1 MLKNY
6 IKTALRNL
14 FRNKLYSFLN
24 IAGLAIGIAC
34 CVLILFYVQDELSFD
49 RFHENSD
56 NIYRLVPTFTTSE
69 RTMYMATNA
78 HVQGPMLKS
87 EFPEVLNYVRFTSYG
102 SRKSIQYKEM
112 TFNEEKFL
120 WADDTLFDVFSFKLV
135 KGSPKDA
142 LVKPNSLVITEE
154 MAEKYFGDE
163 DPMGKTLLVNNDAL
177 YMVTGMM
184 ENVPKT
190 SHMRPD
196 FFASFSTLDLKPTGN
211 TTQDLLMQINY
222 YTYLLLRDGADYE
235 DLEQRFTESLNTH
248 IGAFLKNVGGSAEL
262 ELQPL
267 KSIYLHSDRED
278 EIERTGDIAYVYL
291 FSGIGLFILLL
302 ACLNFMNLSTARS
315 ANRAKEVGLRKVVG
329 ALRSQLIKQF
339 LGESMILTL
348 IAVIFSLILVF
359 FSMPVFKSISGK
371 DLGMDYF
378 SNPVLLAGLFGLFVI
393 VSLIGGSYPAFFLSA
408 FRPVEV
414 IQGKLKRGA
423 KSSVLRIALV
433 SLQFTVSIVL
443 IIGTLI
449 VSQQL
454 NYVKNRKL
462 GYDKDHVVSFRMRN
476 PETQRK
482 YEAIKNDLIQHPSIL
497 DVSASTTIPLGAS
510 DFSVHH
516 PVGKPEDEIIML
528 FAQIVDEDFIGT
540 YKMEI
545 VQGRNFSK
553 EFPTDPEEA
562 IIINE
567 AAVNKLGWQDIAI
580 GKQIERFTSLTTRR
594 KYRIV
599 GIVKDYHFQSLHRE
613 IQPLVLF
620 NRAPYDF
627 SYNRMSVRVK
637 PENIQ
642 ETIGFLKSKWKEFD
656 SQYPFEYAFVDDQY
670 DELYRAEERLG
681 QLFGYFT
688 ALAIVIGCLGLFG
701 LTSFAAE
708 QRTKEIGIRKVLGAS
723 VQGVVWMLVR
733 EFTKWVLLA
742 VLIAWPVGYLV
753 MNSWLQNFF
762 YRINVGFDTLILAA
776 LLALIIAIIT
786 VSYQAVKAALA
797 NPVDSLK
804 YE

>member
-34 CVLILFYVQDELSFD
+34 CVLILLYVQDELSFD

-102 SRKSIQYKEM
+102 SRKSIEYKEM

-120 WADDTLFDVFSFKLV
+120 WADGTLFDVFSFKLV
-135 KGSPKDA
+135 KGSPKNA

-154 MAEKYFGDE
+154 RAEKYFGDE
-163 DPMGKTLLVNNDAL
+163 DPMGKTLLVNNDEL
-177 YMVTGMM
+177 YMVTGVM

-196 FFASFSTLDLKPTGN
+196 FIASFSTFNLQPTAN
-211 TTQDLLMQINY
+211 TAQDLLMQMNY
-222 YTYLLLRDGADYE
+222 YTYLLVQDGTDHT
-235 DLEQRFTESLNTH
+235 DLEQRFTESLNKQ
-248 IGAFLKNVGGSAEL
+248 IGAFLKNLGGSAEL

-267 KSIYLHSDRED
+267 TRIYLHSDREN
-278 EIERTGDIAYVYL
+278 EMERTSDVAYVYL

-329 ALRSQLIKQF
+329 ALRGQLIKQF

-348 IAVIFSLILVF
+348 IAVIFSLLLVI
-359 FSMPVFKSISGK
+359 FSMPVFNNISGK

-378 SNPVLLAGLFGLFVI
+378 FNPVLLVGLFGLFVI
-393 VSLIGGSYPAFFLSA
+393 ISLIGGSYPAFFLSA

-433 SLQFTVSIVL
+433 SFQFTVSIVL

-449 VSQQL
+449 VSRQL

-482 YEAIKNDLIQHPSIL
+482 YEVIKNDLIQHPSIL
-497 DVSASTTIPLGAS
+497 DVSASTTIPLGTS

-516 PVGKPEDEIIML
+516 AVGKPEDELIML
-528 FAQIVDEDFIGT
+528 FAQIVDEDYIGT

-553 EFPTDPEEA
+553 EFPTDPDEA

-567 AAVNKLGWQDIAI
+567 AAVKKLGWQDVAI
-580 GKQIERFTSLTTRR
+580 GQQIERFLSLTTRK

-599 GIVKDYHFQSLHRE
+599 GIVNDYHFQSLHRE

-627 SYNRMSVRVK
+627 SYNRISVRVK
-637 PENIQ
+637 PANIQ

-708 QRTKEIGIRKVLGAS
+708 QRTKEIG
-723 VQGVVWMLVR
+723 
-733 EFTKWVLLA
+733 
-742 VLIAWPVGYLV
+742 GYLV

-797 NPVDSLK
+797 NPADSLK